1 MARCWRFS
9 RSSILNDSPSRQ
21 DGISLESEREM
32 RRAGSGHIIAL
43 SVRIFGEEP
52 RMKAPATTAC
62 VLFNRFFA
70 RHSFKKHD
78 RWLVSLACFFLGCKI
93 EEVSKRMKDVIV
105 ASWVIQH
112 NGSKFP
118 FTSDSNEMIEMRDR
132 VADCER
138 QVLYTLEF
146 DVSVDQPYEFIGKQ
160 CRIWRDNNQL
170 GSKNEK
176 PSLAA
181 LLDRTSAD
189 LAFLAVTSELC
200 LFFTSQ
206 EIAISCLYLGLVHL
220 SKYTQR
226 IKLSTNK
233 MMESII
239 STNNINNVII
249 RAFCDSFLDLFQ
261 SHIQLNASLLNQDQK
276 YLKTDTLRSDI
287 AKSPLAETY
296 SNPHDGQ
303 SDSNAL
309 FYSPSKATDAI
320 VEDDSVH
327 ESANI
332 PPETTLVST
341 TEKASTIDL
350 FEKLSELQSKLEQD
364 NFA

>member
-1 MARCWRFS
+1 
-9 RSSILNDSPSRQ
+9 
-21 DGISLESEREM
+21 
-32 RRAGSGHIIAL
+32 
-43 SVRIFGEEP
+43 
-52 RMKAPATTAC
+52 
-62 VLFNRFFA
+62 
-70 RHSFKKHD
+70 
-78 RWLVSLACFFLGCKI
+78 
-93 EEVSKRMKDVIV
+93 
-105 ASWVIQH
+105 
-112 NGSKFP
+112 
-118 FTSDSNEMIEMRDR
+118 
-132 VADCER
+132 
-138 QVLYTLEF
+138 
-146 DVSVDQPYEFIGKQ
+146 
-160 CRIWRDNNQL
+160 
-170 GSKNEK
+170 
-176 PSLAA
+176 
-181 LLDRTSAD
+181 
-189 LAFLAVTSELC
+189 
-200 LFFTSQ
+200 
-206 EIAISCLYLGLVHL
+206 
-220 SKYTQR
+220 
-226 IKLSTNK
+226 
-233 MMESII
+233 MESII

-320 VEDDSVH
+320 IEDDSVH